1 MLRKLS
7 NIIAKNFPFLKD
19 KKLLIAISGGIDSV
33 VLTHIL
39 STLNFDISL
48 AHCNFHL
55 REKESDLDEVFVKE
69 LAQNLT
75 IGCFTTS
82 FETEKIAKEK
92 KESTQIAARN
102 LRYGWFQE
110 IIKEHHFDYVLT
122 AHHADDDLE
131 TFLINLTRG
140 SGLDGFTGIPEINEN
155 IVRPLLKFSRE
166 EVLFFAKENNILW
179 REDQSNASTKY
190 IRNKIRHGVLP
201 VLKEINPSL
210 LETFSKT
217 LENLQESK
225 QLVEDRIE
233 AISKEV
239 IERQETTIDE
249 SSFKINIEKIKE
261 LSNPKA
267 YLFQLLK
274 GFHFTE
280 FNDVFNLLSAQA
292 GKQLF
297 SKTHTLLK
305 DRDYLILTKRDAA
318 SEVSEVQEKIFQIAE
333 NTVEIKHP
341 IHLTFEAVR
350 EKSMQN
356 KNTIYVSE
364 AHLEFPLIVRKWKN
378 GDYFYPSGMQGKKK
392 ISKYFKDEKVSLL
405 EKQHKWLL
413 CDANNTIIWVVGMRK
428 DNRNK
433 TATSASTYFKITFHQ

>member
-33 VLTHIL
+33 VLTHLL

-48 AHCNFHL
+48 AHCNFNL

-69 LAQNLT
+69 LAKKLS
-75 IGCFTTS
+75 IGYFTTS
-82 FETEKIAKEK
+82 FETEKVAKEE

-122 AHHADDDLE
+122 AHHADDNLE

-140 SGLDGFTGIPEINEN
+140 SGLDGFTGIPEINDN

-166 EVLFFAKENNILW
+166 EILFFAKENKILW
-179 REDQSNASTKY
+179 REDQSNAATKY
-190 IRNKIRHGVLP
+190 IRNKIRHAVLP

-225 QLVEDRIE
+225 QLVKDRIT

-239 IERQETTIDE
+239 IERQETSRDE
-249 SSFKINIEKIKE
+249 DSFKINIKKIKE

-267 YLFQLLK
+267 YLFALLK

-280 FNDVFNLLSAQA
+280 YKDVYNLLSAQS
-292 GKQLF
+292 GKQVF
-297 SKTHTLLK
+297 SKTHVLLK
-305 DRDYLILTKRDAA
+305 DRDFLILSKREKISEHQKAQEITFYISENA
-318 SEVSEVQEKIFQIAE
+318 SEITA
-333 NTVEIKHP
+333 P
-341 IHLTFEAVR
+341 IHLTLEEVT
-350 EKSMQN
+350 EESIQN
-356 KNTIYVSE
+356 KNTIYVSK
-364 AHLEFPLIVRKWKN
+364 AHLEFPLIVRKWEN
-378 GDYFYPSGMQGKKK
+378 GDYFYPLGMQGKKK
-392 ISKYFKDEKVSLL
+392 ISKYFKDEKVPLL

-433 TATSASTYFKITFHQ
+433 IATTASTYFKITFHQ

>member
-1 MLRKLS
+1 MLQKLS
-7 NIIAKNFPFLKD
+7 NIITENFPFLKD

-33 VLTHIL
+33 VLTHLL
-39 STLNFDISL
+39 STLHFDISL
-48 AHCNFHL
+48 AHCNFNL

-69 LAQNLT
+69 LAKKIAIN
-75 IGCFTTS
+75 CFTTS

-102 LRYGWFQE
+102 LRYTWFQE

-122 AHHADDDLE
+122 AHHADDNLE

-140 SGLDGFTGIPEINEN
+140 SGLDGFTGIPEINGN
-155 IVRPLLKFSRE
+155 IVRPFLKFSRE

-190 IRNKIRHGVLP
+190 VRNKIRHAILP
-201 VLKEINPSL
+201 VLKEINPSF

-225 QLVEDRIE
+225 QLVTDRIK
-233 AISKEV
+233 AISKELV
-239 IERQETTIDE
+239 QPLETPKDT
-249 SSFKINIEKIKE
+249 SSFKIDIEKIQE

-274 GFHFTE
+274 GYHFTE
-280 FNDVFNLLSAQA
+280 FNDVYNLLSAQS

-305 DRDYLILTKRDAA
+305 DRHFLILSTRTAQIDVLEA
-318 SEVSEVQEKIFQIAE
+318 SEKTFQITK
-333 NTVEIKHP
+333 NTLEIKHP
-341 IHLTFEAVR
+341 IHLNFEEVR
-350 EKSMQN
+350 EKSIQN
-356 KNTIYVSE
+356 KNTIYITKE
-364 AHLEFPLIVRKWKN
+364 HLEFPLHVRKWEN

-392 ISKYFKDEKVSLL
+392 ISKYFKDEKISLL
-405 EKQHKWLL
+405 EKQNKWLL

-428 DNRNK
+428 DNRYQ
-433 TATSASTYFKITFHQ
+433 TAATASIYFKITLH